1 MENEST
7 HKYDDIINLPHP
19 VSKSHLPMP
28 LSDRAAQFSPFAALT
43 GYEAA
48 MEETAR
54 LTDEKQLLSEDAIEK
69 LNEKLRTLAE
79 HKDAGKNVT
88 ITYFKPDERKNG
100 GAYIAYSG
108 VVKRIDEYTHVVIME
123 DKMVIPIEQIR
134 EIEGEWG

>member
-19 VSKSHLPMP
+19 VSKSHPPMP

-69 LNEKLRTLAE
+69 LNEKLRALAE
-79 HKDAGKNVT
+79 HKDAVKNVT
-88 ITYFKPDERKNG
+88 ITYFKPGEQKNG

-108 VVKRIDEYTHVVIME
+108 IVKRIDEYARVVIME
-123 DKMVIPIEQIR
+123 DKTAIPIEQIR
-134 EIEGEWG
+134 EIEDEWG